1 MGVQDK
7 QLRVNTDKH
16 G

>member
-7 QLRVNTDKH
+7 QPRMHTDKH